1 MRAFGKV
8 SAEDSQ
14 TSIITRM
21 RSMGFESKVKQVS
34 SSVGIEVSQIS
45 LFSLKRRLSN
55 NIFLTH
61 ITVKRYILGK
71 DPTQLDALRFR
82 I

>member
-1 MRAFGKV
+1 MRAFSKV

-14 TSIITRM
+14 TSITRM

-45 LFSLKRRLSN
+45 PFGLKRRLSK
-55 NIFLTH
+55 NIFNT
-61 ITVKRYILGK
+61 IYS
-71 DPTQLDALRFR
+71 
-82 I
+82 